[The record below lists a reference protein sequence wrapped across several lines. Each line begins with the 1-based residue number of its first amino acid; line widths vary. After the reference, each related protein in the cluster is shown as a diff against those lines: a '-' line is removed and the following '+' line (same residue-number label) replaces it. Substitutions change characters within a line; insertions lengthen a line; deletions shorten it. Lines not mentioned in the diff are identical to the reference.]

1 MEIVLMELKE
11 QVRQLQTIAQCLK
24 ADQEKI
30 DIQLDKYNSL
40 ARARDSIL
48 PILEKYSDDRTGF
61 TAAYECYRA
70 LKKEIDKVEDCLG
83 RLAEAKD
90 KARYHFNA
98 AVEQVKKAAAS
109 SSNEA
114 IREFDYD
121 SLIDRNYISDMFY
134 FDDPLHFAPFDNFE
148 SKYRYELRN
157 N

>member
-1 MEIVLMELKE
+1 MELKE
-11 QVRQLQTIAQCLK
+11 QVRQLQAIAQNLK

-40 ARARDSIL
+40 ARARDSI
-48 PILEKYSDDRTGF
+48 IQALEKYSDNKAEF
-61 TAAYECYRA
+61 AAAYECYEA

-83 RLAEAKD
+83 QLAEAKD
-90 KARYHFNA
+90 KTRYHFNL
-98 AVEQVKKAAAS
+98 AVKQVKQLAAG

-121 SLIDRNYISDMFY
+121 SMINCNYISDMFY
-134 FDDPLHFAPFDNFE
+134 FDDPLHFAPFDNIE

>member
-11 QVRQLQTIAQCLK
+11 QVKQLQIIERRLK

-40 ARARDSIL
+40 ARARDNMIQT
-48 PILEKYSDDRTGF
+48 LEKYSDNKAGF
-61 TAAYECYRA
+61 AAAYECYEA
-70 LKKEIDKVEDCLG
+70 LKNEIDKVEDCLG
-83 RLAEAKD
+83 QLVETKD
-90 KARYHFNA
+90 KARYHFNT

-148 SKYRYELRN
+148 SKYHYELRN

>member
-1 MEIVLMELKE
+1 MELKE

-40 ARARDSIL
+40 ARARDSI
-48 PILEKYSDDRTGF
+48 IQALEKYSDNKAEF
-61 TAAYECYRA
+61 AAAYECYEA

-83 RLAEAKD
+83 QLAEAKD
-90 KARYHFNA
+90 KTRYHFNMA
-98 AVEQVKKAAAS
+98 AEQVKKAAAS
-109 SSNEA
+109 SSDEA
-114 IREFDYD
+114 IKEFDYD
-121 SLIDRNYISDMFY
+121 SMIDRNYISDIFY

>member
-1 MEIVLMELKE
+1 MLMELKE
-11 QVRQLQTIAQCLK
+11 QVRKLKTIAQCLK
-24 ADQEKI
+24 ADQEKV

-40 ARARDSIL
+40 ARARDSVL
-48 PILEKYSDDRTGF
+48 QLLDKYSDSRAGF
-61 TAAYECYRA
+61 IAAYECYEA
-70 LKKEIDKVEDCLG
+70 LKKEIDNVEDCLG

-90 KARYHFNA
+90 KTRYHFNMA
-98 AVEQVKKAAAS
+98 AEQVKKAAAS

>member
-1 MEIVLMELKE
+1 MELKE
-11 QVRQLQTIAQCLK
+11 QVRQLQNIAQCLK

-48 PILEKYSDDRTGF
+48 PILERYSDDRAGF

-70 LKKEIDKVEDCLG
+70 LKKEINKVEDCLG

-90 KARYHFNA
+90 KTRYHFNL
-98 AVEQVKKAAAS
+98 AVKQVKQLAAG

-121 SLIDRNYISDMFY
+121 SMINRNYISDMFY